1 MRRRRA
7 GRTPGPGS
15 ATIVRLA
22 FDCTYALSP
31 RTGVGTFADAVVGR
45 LAARDDV
52 EVRGYAV
59 AGPAWAAA
67 GGAVGHGVRV
77 GARSR
82 LLSPRWAR
90 AAWRRGDLPPIEW
103 ITGRVD
109 VAHSPNFVA
118 PPTRRAASVATVHDL
133 TFVHHPQWC
142 TTDTV
147 DWFGPLIAAAIRR
160 GAWIHTVSAHVAA
173 EVVDAFGADPE
184 RVRVVPN
191 ATDPLPEADPADGR
205 RLAGGDRYVLALGTI
220 EPRKNLA
227 RLVAAFDAVAPR
239 DPDLRLVLAGGRG
252 WDTVAVDEALAA
264 SPHRQRIVTV
274 GRVED
279 HERAALLRGA
289 TALAYVSLYEGFG
302 IPPLEAMSVG
312 TPVLA
317 ARVEAIAETCGD
329 AACYVDPLDVDAIAD
344 GLTAVTSDSVLRQR
358 LEIDGPARAAT
369 FSWDVTTEGLV
380 ALYGDAW
387 AERGGRRR

>member
-1 MRRRRA
+1 M
-7 GRTPGPGS
+7 
-15 ATIVRLA
+15 RLA

-31 RTGVGTFADAVVGR
+31 RTGVGTFADAVLGR
-45 LAARDDV
+45 LAARADV
-52 EVRGYAV
+52 DVRGYAV

-90 AAWRRGDLPPIEW
+90 AAWRRGDVPPIEW
-103 ITGRVD
+103 ITGRVE

-147 DWFGPLIAAAIRR
+147 DWFGPLIAAAVRR

-184 RVRVVPN
+184 RVRFVPN
-191 ATDPLPEADPADGR
+191 AADPLPPADPVDGT
-205 RLAGGDRYVLALGTI
+205 RLAGTKRYVVALGTI
-220 EPRKNLA
+220 EPRKNLG
-227 RLVAAFDAVAPR
+227 RLVAAFDAVAAT
-239 DPDLRLVLAGGRG
+239 DPDLRLVVAGGRG
-252 WDTVAVDEALAA
+252 WDTDAYDAAVAA
-264 SPHRQRIVTV
+264 SPHRGRIVEL
-274 GRVED
+274 GRVDD
-279 HERAALLRGA
+279 HQRAALVRGA
-289 TALAYVSLYEGFG
+289 LAMAYVSLYEGFG
-302 IPPLEAMSVG
+302 IPPLEAMGVG

-317 ARVEAIAETCGD
+317 ADVGAIRETCGD
-329 AACYVDPLDVDAIAD
+329 AARYADPTDVDDLAAGLAEITSDEALRTRLAAAGRQRADQFSWDATTDGLVQLYADAIA
-344 GLTAVTSDSVLRQR
+344 
-358 LEIDGPARAAT
+358 
-369 FSWDVTTEGLV
+369 
-380 ALYGDAW
+380 
-387 AERGGRRR
+387 ERGRRR

>member
-1 MRRRRA
+1 M
-7 GRTPGPGS
+7 
-15 ATIVRLA
+15 RLA

-31 RTGVGTFADAVVGR
+31 RTGVGTFADAVLGR
-45 LAARDDV
+45 LAARADV
-52 EVRGYAV
+52 DVRGYAV

-90 AAWRRGDLPPIEW
+90 SAWRRGDVPPIEW
-103 ITGRVD
+103 ITGRVE

-147 DWFGPLIAAAIRR
+147 DWFGPLIAAAVRR

-184 RVRVVPN
+184 RVRFVPN
-191 ATDPLPEADPADGR
+191 AADPLPPADPADGA
-205 RLAGGDRYVLALGTI
+205 RLAGAERYVVALGTI
-220 EPRKNLA
+220 EPRKNLG
-227 RLVAAFDAVAPR
+227 RLVAAFDAVAAT
-239 DPDLRLVLAGGRG
+239 DPDLRLVVAGGRG
-252 WDTVAVDEALAA
+252 WDTDAYDAAVAA
-264 SPHRQRIVTV
+264 SPHRGRIVEL
-274 GRVED
+274 GRVDD
-279 HERAALLRGA
+279 HQRAALVRGA
-289 TALAYVSLYEGFG
+289 LAMAYVSLYEGFG
-302 IPPLEAMSVG
+302 IPPLEAMGVG

-317 ARVEAIAETCGD
+317 ADVGAIRETCGD
-329 AACYVDPLDVDAIAD
+329 AARYADPTDVDDLAAGLAEITSDEALRTRLAAAGRQRADQFSWDATTDGLVQLYADAIA
-344 GLTAVTSDSVLRQR
+344 
-358 LEIDGPARAAT
+358 
-369 FSWDVTTEGLV
+369 
-380 ALYGDAW
+380 
-387 AERGGRRR
+387 ERGRRR

>member
-1 MRRRRA
+1 M
-7 GRTPGPGS
+7 
-15 ATIVRLA
+15 RLA

-31 RTGVGTFADAVVGR
+31 RTGVGTFADAVLGR
-45 LAARDDV
+45 LAARADV
-52 EVRGYAV
+52 DVRGYAV

-90 AAWRRGDLPPIEW
+90 AAWRRGDVPPIEW
-103 ITGRVD
+103 ITGRVE

-147 DWFGPLIAAAIRR
+147 DWFGPLIAAAVRR

-184 RVRVVPN
+184 RVRFVPN
-191 ATDPLPEADPADGR
+191 AADPLPPADPADGA
-205 RLAGGDRYVLALGTI
+205 RLAGAERYVVALGTI
-220 EPRKNLA
+220 EPRKNLG
-227 RLVAAFDAVAPR
+227 RLVAAFDAVAAT
-239 DPDLRLVLAGGRG
+239 DPDLRLVVAGGRG
-252 WDTVAVDEALAA
+252 WDTDAYDAAVAA
-264 SPHRQRIVTV
+264 SPHRGRIVEL
-274 GRVED
+274 GRVDD
-279 HERAALLRGA
+279 HQRAALVRGA
-289 TALAYVSLYEGFG
+289 LAMAYVSLYEGFG
-302 IPPLEAMSVG
+302 IPPLEAMGVG

-317 ARVEAIAETCGD
+317 TDVGAIRETCGD
-329 AACYVDPLDVDAIAD
+329 AARYADPIDVDDLAAGLAAIASDEALRTRLAAAGRQRADQFSWDATTDGLVQLYADAIA
-344 GLTAVTSDSVLRQR
+344 
-358 LEIDGPARAAT
+358 
-369 FSWDVTTEGLV
+369 
-380 ALYGDAW
+380 
-387 AERGGRRR
+387 ERGRRR

>member
-1 MRRRRA
+1 M
-7 GRTPGPGS
+7 
-15 ATIVRLA
+15 RLA

-31 RTGVGTFADAVVGR
+31 RTGVGTFADAVLGR
-45 LAARDDV
+45 LAARPDV

-90 AAWRRGDLPPIEW
+90 AAWRRGDVPPIEW
-103 ITGRVD
+103 ITGRVE

-173 EVVDAFGADPE
+173 EVIDAFDADPE
-184 RVRVVPN
+184 RVRFVPN
-191 ATDPLPEADPADGR
+191 AADPLPVADPAEGA
-205 RLAGGDRYVLALGTI
+205 RLAGGERYVVALGTI

-227 RLVAAFDAVAPR
+227 RLVDAFDAVAAT
-239 DPDLRLVLAGGRG
+239 DADLRLVVAGGRG
-252 WDTVAVDEALAA
+252 WDTGAYDAAVAA
-264 SPHRQRIVTV
+264 SPHRSRIVEV
-274 GRVED
+274 GRVDERQ
-279 HERAALLRGA
+279 RAALVRGA
-289 TALAYVSLYEGFG
+289 LAMAYVSLYEGFG
-302 IPPLEAMSVG
+302 IPPLEAMGVG
-312 TPVLA
+312 APVLA
-317 ARVEAIAETCGD
+317 ANVGAIAETCGD
-329 AACYVDPLDVDAIAD
+329 AVRYADPTDVDDLAA
-344 GLTAVTSDSVLRQR
+344 GLTAVTTDEALRAR
-358 LEIDGPARAAT
+358 LAAAGRERAAQ
-369 FSWDVTTEGLV
+369 FSWDATTDGLLQ
-380 ALYGDAW
+380 LYADAI
-387 AERGGRRR
+387 AERGRRR